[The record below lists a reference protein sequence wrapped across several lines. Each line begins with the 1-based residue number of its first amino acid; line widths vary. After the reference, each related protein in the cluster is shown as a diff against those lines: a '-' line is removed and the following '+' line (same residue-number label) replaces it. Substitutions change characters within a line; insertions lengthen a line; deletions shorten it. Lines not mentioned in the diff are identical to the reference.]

1 MNEKKRKASLIKK
14 IGLGILSVSAILFA
28 ILGYMFRLFY
38 ANSDIVFNLII
49 LIQVLMCFGLLLLLI
64 ESPHEKSGNYLI
76 YMGVGLIIIGILI
89 MIIVNMNVIGILQNF
104 FLFGFSLG
112 YISGPLCILLGIL
125 NKKIKDGY
133 MLVFSSLSGG
143 VIFSISFILMTIT
156 LAISF

>member
-49 LIQVLMCFGLLLLLI
+49 LIQALMCFGLLLLLI
-64 ESPHEKSGNYLI
+64 VSSHEKSGNYLI

>member
-1 MNEKKRKASLIKK
+1 MNEEKRENSLIKK

-49 LIQVLMCFGLLLLLI
+49 LIQALMCFGLLLLLI
-64 ESPHEKSGNYLI
+64 VSSHEKSGNYLI

-89 MIIVNMNVIGILQNF
+89 MVIVNLNVIGILQNF

-125 NKKIKDGY
+125 NKKIKDGSI
-133 MLVFSSLSGG
+133 LLFSSLSGG

-156 LAISF
+156 FSVLF